1 MSMHLLNQ
9 DSTEQINLWRF
20 DVIETIWSQEW
31 RLNAKTLSRHVY
43 VQKHW
48 KHNNVTVKSKTAQ
61 SGINNLL
68 LCTRFNSTTR
78 TKQHAGLYK
87 YPNIKKTC
95 ALCQQCFDAF
105 AAVLVAQ
112 DSVPILENG
121 SGRVAVVFTCRF
133 VGQETVKLLLW
144 DVCVLLF
151 LLFFLFYFHSLV
163 KHRD

>member
-95 ALCQQCFDAF
+95 ALCQQCSCISCTGQRSHFRERVWKGGGGIHLQVCWPGNCKVAPMRRLCFAVFAF
-105 AAVLVAQ
+105 F
-112 DSVPILENG
+112 SIL
-121 SGRVAVVFTCRF
+121 
-133 VGQETVKLLLW
+133 L
-144 DVCVLLF
+144 
-151 LLFFLFYFHSLV
+151 SLIG
-163 KHRD
+163 